1 VFGIGFSLLVRHWE
15 STSKK
20 HRTSKNVDC
29 DGRRKAHHQE
39 STTDSIQ
46 YDAKAW
52 LGLNPDFPL
61 GASSTLFECW
71 RRIFGHFFRSSL
83 QIARYLRL
91 IHVKTA
97 SKSASTIV
105 SNPDGNSGL
114 NLKPVGRAQIPQTG
128 F

>member
-1 VFGIGFSLLVRHWE
+1 MFGIGFSLLVRHWE
-15 STSKK
+15 PTSKK
-20 HRTSKNVDC
+20 YRAGKNVDC
-29 DGRRKAHHQE
+29 DGRRKAHYHQE
-39 STTDSIQ
+39 SATDTIQ

-61 GASSTLFECW
+61 GASSTLFERW

-83 QIARYLRL
+83 QIASYLRL

-105 SNPDGNSGL
+105 SNPHGNSGL
-114 NLKPVGRAQIPQTG
+114 KSAYGLTV
-128 F
+128 